1 MRNVSFFISGFLVTW
16 TCGLIAQPTPTFRA
30 WNQPVPPFRIA
41 GQLYYVGMSQVT
53 SLLITTKEGHILIDG
68 GFAESAPVILENV
81 RKLGFRPEDIRILL
95 STHAHFDHAGGL
107 AEIKA
112 KTKARLYSG
121 TEDSV
126 LLARGGRQDFA
137 FGDSL
142 TFPPVSADVVVK
154 DSDEVVLGD
163 AVIRAVSTPGHTK
176 GCTAWSF
183 TVRENAKL
191 LKVVMIGGMSAPDY
205 QLVVNKNY
213 PQIAADFETTFRK
226 LKGLECD
233 IPLEG
238 HGFFF
243 GLEEKAAGKR
253 SFVDPEGYCASVAK
267 AETAFH
273 TELEQQLA
281 RSTK

>member
-1 MRNVSFFISGFLVTW
+1 MQNKLLCISGLLVFW
-16 TCGLIAQPTPTFRA
+16 TYGLLAQPTPTFRS

-81 RKLGFRPEDIRILL
+81 RKLGFRPEDIHILL
-95 STHAHFDHAGGL
+95 STHAHLDHAGGL
-107 AEIKA
+107 AEIKT
-112 KTKARLYSG
+112 KTKARLYAG

-126 LLARGGRQDFA
+126 LLARGGRRDFA
-137 FGDSL
+137 FGDNL
-142 TFPPVSADVVVK
+142 PFPPVIADVGVK
-154 DSDEVVLGD
+154 DSDEVILGD
-163 AVIRAVSTPGHTK
+163 AVIRAVATPGHTK

-183 TVRENAKL
+183 TVHENGRP
-191 LKVVMIGGMSAPDY
+191 LKVVMIGGISAPDY
-205 QLVVNKNY
+205 QLVGNKDY
-213 PQIAADFETTFRK
+213 PQIVSDFETTFRK
-226 LKGLECD
+226 LKKMVCD

-253 SFVDPEGYCASVAK
+253 SFVDPQGFRTSITK
-267 AETAFH
+267 ADKAFH
-273 TELEQQLA
+273 RELERQLA
-281 RSTK
+281 RSAK